1 MKIFE
6 LKQIIKEE
14 IDNFLGRGGSKDVY
28 LSQDPNQVIKKFTGE
43 INKENLIKEKK
54 LGEKFPKYIAQIFNL
69 DFKKGIMTQE
79 KIDPKKFK
87 LDIQREFIKLPDNIQ
102 NMFDESGLDDEFE
115 FFITYPQYIQ
125 TKELKDKIQKIDN
138 FIKNI
143 LTKSTGTNI
152 DYPNINNIGYD
163 KDGHLKLLEIFY

>member
-69 DFKKGIMTQE
+69 DFKT
-79 KIDPKKFK
+79 
-87 LDIQREFIKLPDNIQ
+87 L
-102 NMFDESGLDDEFE
+102 
-115 FFITYPQYIQ
+115 
-125 TKELKDKIQKIDN
+125 
-138 FIKNI
+138 
-143 LTKSTGTNI
+143 
-152 DYPNINNIGYD
+152 
-163 KDGHLKLLEIFY
+163 IFS